1 MTDLRYPVGPFQHR
15 PDATAADRAGWI
27 DEIRGAPALLRDAVR
42 GLDDARL
49 DTPYRDGGWTVRQVV
64 HHLPDSHMNAYV
76 RFRLALT
83 EENPTIRPYAEA
95 LWAGL
100 ADARSA
106 PVDLSLRLLDAL
118 HERLVLLLESLQP
131 ADWARPL
138 SHPERGPLDV
148 DTLLQ
153 MYAWHGRHH
162 VAHITGLR
170 ERSGWR

>member
-1 MTDLRYPVGPFQHR
+1 
-15 PDATAADRAGWI
+15 
-27 DEIRGAPALLRDAVR
+27 
-42 GLDDARL
+42 
-49 DTPYRDGGWTVRQVV
+49 
-64 HHLPDSHMNAYV
+64 MNAYV

-131 ADWARPL
+131 ADWARTL